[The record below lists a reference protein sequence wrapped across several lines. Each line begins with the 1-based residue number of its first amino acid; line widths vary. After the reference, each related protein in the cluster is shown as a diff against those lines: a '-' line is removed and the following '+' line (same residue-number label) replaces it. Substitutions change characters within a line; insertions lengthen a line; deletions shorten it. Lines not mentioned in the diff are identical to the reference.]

1 MLQNRVM
8 TKGKLSKSQSIDPK
22 NHVVKHM
29 MTQNSMAMSMS
40 LKKTKHNDASR
51 IHDKAKVD
59 CSHKR
64 GNADHCD
71 KFDVEFGEEYLY
83 SSTSSDPE
91 GDIPNEEDD

>member
-1 MLQNRVM
+1 
-8 TKGKLSKSQSIDPK
+8 
-22 NHVVKHM
+22 M

-51 IHDKAKVD
+51 IHAH
-59 CSHKR
+59 SLHR

-71 KFDVEFGEEYLY
+71 KFDQEFGEEYLY